1 MANTFRPTFMTSL
14 SNRVVTAL
22 LRLGLPIGQM
32 ALLTVVGRKSG
43 LPRTTPVAL
52 VQRDGQRWVTSPYG
66 EVDWVRNLR
75 AAGRATVKRGR
86 HPDTV
91 TAVELPMDE
100 AAVIL
105 QQTLRMAPAFIQAYY
120 NVAQDAPLADFEREA
135 PRHPVFRLT
144 PVTAQ
149 QAGS

>member
-1 MANTFRPTFMTSL
+1 MANTFRPTFTTSL

-22 LRLGLPIGQM
+22 LRLGVPMGQM

-52 VQRDGQRWVTSPYG
+52 GQRDGQRWLISPYG

-75 AAGRATVKRGR
+75 AAGQATLTHGRRNETVKA
-86 HPDTV
+86 T
-91 TAVELPMDE
+91 ELPAPE
-100 AAVIL
+100 AAPL
-105 QQTLRMAPAFIQAYY
+105 LKQSLAGAPAFIQAYFA
-120 NVAQDAPLADFEREA
+120 VKSDAPVADFEREIA
-135 PRHPVFRLT
+135 QHPVFRLT
-144 PVTAQ
+144 PVAAQ